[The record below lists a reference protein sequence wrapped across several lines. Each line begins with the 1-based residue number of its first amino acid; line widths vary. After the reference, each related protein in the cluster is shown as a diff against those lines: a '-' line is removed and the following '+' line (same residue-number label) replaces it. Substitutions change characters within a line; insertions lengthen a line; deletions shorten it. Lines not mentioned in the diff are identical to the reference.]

1 MMQCDRVPC
10 RSSFERSW
18 EGAVASVLLFDI
30 RWNAFRTLTFF
41 GVRLSAH
48 FAEMRAILSF
58 AILTCLA
65 AGHAVRET
73 YVLHEKRDG
82 TLPSSL
88 TKRNKLDGSTT
99 LPMRI
104 GLTQNNLHKAHDW
117 LNDVSHPT
125 SLNYGHHWT
134 QQEVI
139 EAFKPSDESFNSVMN
154 WLTSSGISAK
164 RITHSDNKQW
174 LAFDA
179 TVVEAESLLHADYHE
194 YEHRSG
200 TSMIGCDEYHVPK
213 RVSKHVDYITPGVK
227 RSQMRKR
234 GFGV

>member
-1 MMQCDRVPC
+1 
-10 RSSFERSW
+10 
-18 EGAVASVLLFDI
+18 
-30 RWNAFRTLTFF
+30 
-41 GVRLSAH
+41 
-48 FAEMRAILSF
+48 MRAILSF
-58 AILTCLA
+58 AILTCVA

-88 TKRNKLDGSTT
+88 TKKNKLDGSTT

-234 GFGV
+234 GFGVGGNGKPFGWKKPFQHPSPPMSYNHSQLDTCDVAVTPGPSC